1 MDTKVSILTCV
12 RPVKT
17 FKKSEWISHSN
28 TPEEINHREKSIINA
43 VMEELGM
50 FYYTI
55 SGCSQ
60 LLWEKKIASIPWYLN
75 PLNQDLRAQPH
86 NFACVFPLIPTS
98 STKYL
103 TVGFETN
110 TQKVIQ
116 PLMRRT
122 YIYLM
127 GWHVPL
133 LYKI

>member
-12 RPVKT
+12 RLVKT

-28 TPEEINHREKSIINA
+28 TPEEINHREKSIINV

-86 NFACVFPLIPTS
+86 DFACVFSINSNLLNQISDCGFWDQYSEGNPTS
-98 STKYL
+98 PAQNIHLFDGMACASP
-103 TVGFETN
+103 
-110 TQKVIQ
+110 I
-116 PLMRRT
+116 
-122 YIYLM
+122 
-127 GWHVPL
+127 
-133 LYKI
+133 